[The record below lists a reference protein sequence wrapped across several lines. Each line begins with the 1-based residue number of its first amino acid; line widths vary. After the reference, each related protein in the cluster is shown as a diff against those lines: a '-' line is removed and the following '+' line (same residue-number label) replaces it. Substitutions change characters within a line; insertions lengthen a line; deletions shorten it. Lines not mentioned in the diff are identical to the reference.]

1 MKLKL
6 FVGVVSLALSAVSVA
21 EVQINPYANI
31 KTGVSNLRSDVGLP
45 KDFSA
50 SSVVLALAG
59 GVNLR
64 NDILGGRFE
73 VEYSHYF
80 RNNDRA
86 HYANGIVNVEQKV
99 SSDSL
104 MFNSYLDLY
113 AGDLVNFYGFVGAGY
128 AWSKET
134 ISLTVTGID
143 GKLSGSDK
151 FNGFSWQTGLG
162 VMFNVTENFSIDA
175 GFRYTN
181 LYDKDDIKIDART
194 GFLGFSYKF

>member
-31 KTGVSNLRSDVGLP
+31 KAGATNLRSDLGLP
-45 KDFSA
+45 DDFSI
-50 SSVVLALAG
+50 SSFVLALAG

-80 RNNDRA
+80 RNNDRL
-86 HYANGIVNVEQKV
+86 HYGDGFVNVENKV

-113 AGDLVNFYGFVGAGY
+113 ASDLVNFYGFVGAGY

-134 ISLTVTGID
+134 LSLTLTGFE
-143 GKLSGSDK
+143 GKLTGSDK

-162 VMFNVTENFSIDA
+162 IMFHVTDNFSIDA

-194 GFLGFSYKF
+194 GFLGFSYNF